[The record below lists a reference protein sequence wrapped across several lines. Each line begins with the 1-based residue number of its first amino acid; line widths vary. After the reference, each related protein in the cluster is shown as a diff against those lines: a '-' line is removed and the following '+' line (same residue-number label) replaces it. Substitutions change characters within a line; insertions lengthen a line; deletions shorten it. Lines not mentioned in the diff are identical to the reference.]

1 MEPERIRPGEANSRM
16 IESEVTDFPEPDSP
30 TMPTVS
36 PWLGKTDVVHGRE
49 RAFRR
54 REFGDKTIDLE
65 QGCINAKLQIPEGLG
80 IHDKDDTRFSTFG
93 WFVEKDG

>member
-36 PWLGKTDVVHGRE
+36 PCWRE
-49 RAFRR
+49 KLTSFTAVNVPSSEGNSVMRWATWSK
-54 REFGDKTIDLE
+54 GSI
-65 QGCINAKLQIPEGLG
+65 CAKLADLRIL
-80 IHDKDDTRFSTFG
+80 R
-93 WFVEKDG
+93 